1 VAIFKPLKTSWRKVT
16 LEYKQKHHKYI
27 TKGTFTPLFKKAMD
41 LCSSSETIK
50 NGFKICEIFPFD
62 ENASDYTKCISNRKE
77 EILKTAECPSIN
89 DFETT
94 LNVLNFYPESLCK
107 DFLKKKE
114 NE

>member
-27 TKGTFTPLFKKAMD
+27 TKGTFTPL
-41 LCSSSETIK
+41 TIK

-62 ENASDYTKCISNRKE
+62 ENASDYTKCISNRKK